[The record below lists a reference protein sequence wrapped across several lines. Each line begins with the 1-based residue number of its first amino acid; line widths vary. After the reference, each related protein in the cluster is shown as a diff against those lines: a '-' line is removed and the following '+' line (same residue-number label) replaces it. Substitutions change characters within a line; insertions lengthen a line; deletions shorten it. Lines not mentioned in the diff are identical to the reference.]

1 MKCNQCNTEFEG
13 KFCPN
18 CGAPA
23 TNSDE
28 PSMTQNNESGQTI
41 SSKKD
46 KEKKKFKVK
55 KPFYKKWWFILIV
68 IIVVIAFISKII
80 GGNKSEGEKF
90 SWSDITMGEVLPEP
104 KSNVGKIYS
113 NTDESLTMYIYDT
126 SSSDYSEYVNK
137 CEDMGFTIDTDKNST
152 SFEAY
157 NESGYRLSVNY
168 SDYSSETYMDID
180 LDAPIKM
187 SKIQWP
193 TSTVGNLLPV
203 PKSTVGK
210 FSYEHDDSFYVYIG
224 ETSEA
229 DYSEYVIACS
239 DKGFNID
246 YDKGDTYYYADNN
259 EGYHISLKYEGNS
272 TMSISIDSPDETDKT
287 TSSDT
292 ASDTNDTT
300 SESSENK
307 ESTDNTA
314 SGEELVDGMIDSPDE
329 TDKTTSSDTAS
340 DTNDTTSES
349 SENKEST
356 DNTASG
362 EELVDGMRV
371 DFKEAM
377 DSYEDFMDE
386 YVAFMEKYSES
397 DGTDASLL
405 SDYVSYM
412 TKYAECVEKLD
423 KWESEDMNATET
435 AYYIQVQSRVSQKL
449 LDEAQ

>member
-1 MKCNQCNTEFEG
+1 MKCNQCNTQFEG

-104 KSNVGKIYS
+104 KSNVGQIYS

-168 SDYSSETYMDID
+168 SDYSSETYMDIA

-187 SKIQWP
+187 SEIQWP

-314 SGEELVDGMIDSPDE
+314 SGEELVDGM
-329 TDKTTSSDTAS
+329 
-340 DTNDTTSES
+340 
-349 SENKEST
+349 
-356 DNTASG
+356 
-362 EELVDGMRV
+362 RV

-405 SDYVSYM
+405 SDYASYM
-412 TKYAECVEKLD
+412 TKYAECVEKFD
-423 KWESEDMNATET
+423 KWESEEMNATET

-449 LDEAQ
+449 LDVAQ

>member
-104 KSNVGKIYS
+104 KSNVGQIYS

-168 SDYSSETYMDID
+168 SDYSSETYMDIA

-187 SKIQWP
+187 SEIQWP

-239 DKGFNID
+239 DKGFNIN
-246 YDKGDTYYYADNN
+246 YDKGDTYYYAD
-259 EGYHISLKYEGNS
+259 
-272 TMSISIDSPDETDKT
+272 P
-287 TSSDT
+287 
-292 ASDTNDTT
+292 
-300 SESSENK
+300 
-307 ESTDNTA
+307 
-314 SGEELVDGMIDSPDE
+314 
-329 TDKTTSSDTAS
+329 
-340 DTNDTTSES
+340 
-349 SENKEST
+349 
-356 DNTASG
+356 
-362 EELVDGMRV
+362 
-371 DFKEAM
+371 
-377 DSYEDFMDE
+377 
-386 YVAFMEKYSES
+386 
-397 DGTDASLL
+397 L
-405 SDYVSYM
+405 S
-412 TKYAECVEKLD
+412 
-423 KWESEDMNATET
+423 
-435 AYYIQVQSRVSQKL
+435 
-449 LDEAQ
+449 

>member
-1 MKCNQCNTEFEG
+1 MKCNQCNTEFDG

-28 PSMTQNNESGQTI
+28 PSMTQNNEFGQTI

-46 KEKKKFKVK
+46 KGKKKFKVK

-90 SWSDITMGEVLPEP
+90 SWSDIIMGEVLPEP
-104 KSNVGKIYS
+104 KSNVGQIYS

-137 CEDMGFTIDTDKNST
+137 CEDMGFTIDTDKDST

-168 SDYSSETYMDID
+168 SDYSSETYMDIA

-187 SKIQWP
+187 SEIQWP

-229 DYSEYVIACS
+229 DYSEYVTACS
-239 DKGFNID
+239 DKGFNND

-272 TMSISIDSPDETDKT
+272 TMSISIDSPDETDQT
-287 TSSDT
+287 TSSDI
-292 ASDTNDTT
+292 ASETNDTT
-300 SESSENK
+300 SES
-307 ESTDNTA
+307 
-314 SGEELVDGMIDSPDE
+314 
-329 TDKTTSSDTAS
+329 
-340 DTNDTTSES
+340 
-349 SENKEST
+349 KEST

-405 SDYVSYM
+405 SDYASYM
-412 TKYAECVEKLD
+412 TKYAECVEKFD

-449 LDEAQ
+449 LDVAQ

>member
-23 TNSDE
+23 TNSNE
-28 PSMTQNNESGQTI
+28 PLKTKNNESDQTKA
-41 SSKKD
+41 SKKD
-46 KEKKKFKVK
+46 KEKKKVK

-90 SWSDITMGEVLPEP
+90 SWSDIIMGEVLPEP
-104 KSNVGKIYS
+104 KSDVGQIYS
-113 NTDESLTMYIYDT
+113 NTDESLSMYIYGT

-137 CEDMGFTIDTDKNST
+137 CEDMGFTIDTHKNST

-157 NESGYRLSVNY
+157 NESGYRLSINY
-168 SDYSSETYMDID
+168 SDYGSEAYMEIN

-187 SKIQWP
+187 SEIQWP

-229 DYSEYVIACS
+229 DYSEYVTACS
-239 DKGFNID
+239 DKGFNVD

-287 TSSDT
+287 TPSDI

-300 SESSENK
+300 SESSE
-307 ESTDNTA
+307 S
-314 SGEELVDGMIDSPDE
+314 
-329 TDKTTSSDTAS
+329 
-340 DTNDTTSES
+340 
-349 SENKEST
+349 KEST

-405 SDYVSYM
+405 SDYASYM
-412 TKYAECVEKLD
+412 TKYAECVEKFD
-423 KWESEDMNATET
+423 EWESEDMNATET

-449 LDEAQ
+449 LDVAQ

>member
-23 TNSDE
+23 TNSNE
-28 PSMTQNNESGQTI
+28 PSKTKNNESDQTKA
-41 SSKKD
+41 SKKD
-46 KEKKKFKVK
+46 KEKKKVK
-55 KPFYKKWWFILIV
+55 KPFYKKWWFVLIV

-90 SWSDITMGEVLPEP
+90 SWSDIIMGEVLPEP
-104 KSNVGKIYS
+104 KSDVGQIYS
-113 NTDESLTMYIYDT
+113 NTDESLSMYIYGT

-137 CEDMGFTIDTDKNST
+137 CEDMGFTIDTHKNST

-157 NESGYRLSVNY
+157 NESGYRLSINY
-168 SDYSSETYMDID
+168 SDYGSEAYMEIN

-187 SKIQWP
+187 SEIQWP

-229 DYSEYVIACS
+229 DYSEYVTACS
-239 DKGFNID
+239 DKGFNVD

-287 TSSDT
+287 TPSDI

-300 SESSENK
+300 SESSE
-307 ESTDNTA
+307 S
-314 SGEELVDGMIDSPDE
+314 
-329 TDKTTSSDTAS
+329 
-340 DTNDTTSES
+340 
-349 SENKEST
+349 KEST

-405 SDYVSYM
+405 SDYASYM
-412 TKYAECVEKLD
+412 TKYAECVEKFD
-423 KWESEDMNATET
+423 EWESEDMNATET

-449 LDEAQ
+449 LDVAQ

>member
-28 PSMTQNNESGQTI
+28 PSMTQNNESGQSI

-104 KSNVGKIYS
+104 KSNFAKIYL
-113 NTDESLTMYIYDT
+113 NNDESLGMYIYDT

-168 SDYSSETYMDID
+168 RDNSSGSYMYIN
-180 LDAPIKM
+180 LYVPIKI
-187 SKIQWP
+187 SEIQWP

-210 FSYEHDDSFYVYIG
+210 FSYEYDDSFYVNIG
-224 ETSEA
+224 ETNEA
-229 DYSEYVIACS
+229 DYSEYVTACS
-239 DKGFNID
+239 DKGFNVD
-246 YDKGDTYYYADNN
+246 YNKGDTYYYADNN
-259 EGYHISLKYEGNS
+259 EGYHISLKHEGNN
-272 TMSISIDSPDETDKT
+272 TMSIRIDSPDETDDT

-292 ASDTNDTT
+292 ASDTNDTISET
-300 SESSENK
+300 SESK
-307 ESTDNTA
+307 ESTDNT
-314 SGEELVDGMIDSPDE
+314 DS
-329 TDKTTSSDTAS
+329 S
-340 DTNDTTSES
+340 
-349 SENKEST
+349 
-356 DNTASG
+356 

-386 YVAFMEKYSES
+386 YVAFMKKYLES
-397 DGTDASLL
+397 DVTDASLL
-405 SDYVSYM
+405 SDYASYI
-412 TKYAECVEKLD
+412 TKYAEFFEKFD

-449 LDEAQ
+449 LDVAQ

>member
-314 SGEELVDGMIDSPDE
+314 SGEELVDGM
-329 TDKTTSSDTAS
+329 
-340 DTNDTTSES
+340 
-349 SENKEST
+349 
-356 DNTASG
+356 
-362 EELVDGMRV
+362 RV

>member
-104 KSNVGKIYS
+104 KSNVGQIYS

-314 SGEELVDGMIDSPDE
+314 SGEELVDGM
-329 TDKTTSSDTAS
+329 
-340 DTNDTTSES
+340 
-349 SENKEST
+349 
-356 DNTASG
+356 
-362 EELVDGMRV
+362 RV

>member
-104 KSNVGKIYS
+104 KSNVGQIYS

-168 SDYSSETYMDID
+168 SDYSSETYMDIA

-187 SKIQWP
+187 SEIQWP

-314 SGEELVDGMIDSPDE
+314 SGEELVDGM
-329 TDKTTSSDTAS
+329 
-340 DTNDTTSES
+340 
-349 SENKEST
+349 
-356 DNTASG
+356 
-362 EELVDGMRV
+362 RV

-405 SDYVSYM
+405 SDYASYM
-412 TKYAECVEKLD
+412 TKYAECVEKFD

-449 LDEAQ
+449 LDVAQ